1 MRKPAESIDTYRQ
14 AVKRLTD
21 EKKALQVELA
31 EARRAHKQ
39 EVRKLRAQISEG
51 VSAEL
56 VVARREL
63 GRWKQRAQ
71 AAEQRLAEKRRN
83 VR

>member
-14 AVKRLTD
+14 AVKRLTAD
-21 EKKALQVELA
+21 KKALQVELA
-31 EARRAHKQ
+31 EARRSHRQ

-56 VVARREL
+56 AAARREL
-63 GRWKQRAQ
+63 DRWKQRAQ
-71 AAEQRLAEKRRN
+71 TAEQRLTEARRSA
-83 VR
+83 